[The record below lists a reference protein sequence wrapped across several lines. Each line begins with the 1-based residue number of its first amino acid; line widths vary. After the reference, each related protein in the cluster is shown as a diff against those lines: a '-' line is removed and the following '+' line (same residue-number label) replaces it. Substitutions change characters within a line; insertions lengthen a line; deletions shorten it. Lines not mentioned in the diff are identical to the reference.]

1 MPSLNLSPTRERS
14 IPSLEQEIMRLQ
26 EVLKDREREISLLEE
41 SLKERQQDK
50 RPSSAGS
57 NSNRDDVCE
66 VDEEPFMPDAMLSPK
81 TLNQFDHIRK
91 TMEGANGHAVY
102 TENPED
108 ESLERLNEL
117 MLYVILFII
126 QCRDKLTFLPFARS
140 MAQKESHHREVVE
153 DLNTQLTQTRRQLD
167 ELTALSRDQV
177 MSSIYLH
184 FPYVYTSV

>member
-1 MPSLNLSPTRERS
+1 MPSLNLSPTHERS

-41 SLKERQQDK
+41 SLKESQHDK
-50 RPSSAGS
+50 RPSSAAS

-66 VDEEPFMPDAMLSPK
+66 VDEESLMLDTMLSPK

-91 TMEGANGHAVY
+91 TMEGTNGHALY

-117 MLYVILFII
+117 MLYVVL
-126 QCRDKLTFLPFARS
+126 
-140 MAQKESHHREVVE
+140 
-153 DLNTQLTQTRRQLD
+153 
-167 ELTALSRDQV
+167 LSNV
-177 MSSIYLH
+177 AIN
-184 FPYVYTSV
+184 